1 MDMIATIFDIASS
14 FRRVATAFRVASS
27 GRSHLYDER
36 LPRNATA
43 CCVPSPSKIRWA
55 RVLGLEAGGDLLL
68 ALRQHFGLPVQL
80 GVGARLLLEK
90 PPKRVFAGEPV
101 HRQVVARPAEAAK
114 ELGAE
119 EALRVR
125 EQACPGT
132 VVGIRARTRLRGPR
146 RPRTA
151 RPSCTRGQPPAR
163 PSEA

>member
-80 GVGARLLLEK
+80 GVGARPLLEK
-90 PPKRVFAGEPV
+90 PPKRVFAGFA
-101 HRQVVARPAEAAK
+101 ARDDLVLPD
-114 ELGAE
+114 
-119 EALRVR
+119 
-125 EQACPGT
+125 
-132 VVGIRARTRLRGPR
+132 PR
-146 RPRTA
+146 
-151 RPSCTRGQPPAR
+151 
-163 PSEA
+163 